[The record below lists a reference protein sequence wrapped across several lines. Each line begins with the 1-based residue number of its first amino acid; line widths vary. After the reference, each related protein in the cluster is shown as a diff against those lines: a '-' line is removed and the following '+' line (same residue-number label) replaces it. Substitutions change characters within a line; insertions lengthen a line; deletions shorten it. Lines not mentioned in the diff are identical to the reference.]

1 MEITVKNKKELK
13 ELLNQTTDK
22 TAYVIEF
29 EKEKNTDES
38 DRTEQSGA

>member
-22 TAYVIEF
+22 TALIIKFEE
-29 EKEKNTDES
+29 EKEDEV
-38 DRTEQSGA
+38 DRTEQPGT